1 MPIDQAVRGN
11 APAVAGV
18 VRCPHGGAPL
28 HRLLSSGT
36 GTGQVS
42 LTAGVV
48 AANATQIAGAAVN
61 TATAQLGVNVISA
74 AGTAWNSGSI
84 LAKARRK
91 ANGEV
96 EPETPEQEPRS
107 PFDEPVLAPKDLP
120 PSSPLWSRVRCLG
133 QSSRTTTKTRC
144 WLSCCWRH
152 EASETYSSSGALAC
166 WQISLSCLRSIRPCN
181 WSRS

>member
-1 MPIDQAVRGN
+1 M
-11 APAVAGV
+11 
-18 VRCPHGGAPL
+18 
-28 HRLLSSGT
+28 
-36 GTGQVS
+36 
-42 LTAGVV
+42 

-107 PFDEPVLAPKDLP
+107 PFDEPVLAPKDYAALVAALVA
-120 PSSPLWSRVRCLG
+120 SSMPRAVV
-133 QSSRTTTKTRC
+133 
-144 WLSCCWRH
+144 
-152 EASETYSSSGALAC
+152 EDDDEDEMLA
-166 WQISLSCLRSIRPCN
+166 ILLLAA
-181 WSRS
+181 